1 MKKFNLDK
9 FSKDIYKLRKE
20 NKYSQAYIEEKTGIN
35 RITLGKMEKGEFTPS
50 IEKLEDL
57 CELYNLDPLNYFM
70 EERFQKKLEEYQE
83 EFINSDEY
91 KNLKELDLKLEKDEE
106 LLKLVKIKKDI
117 EDKLSSN
124 YLISSD
130 SEKENLLKEYKKIN
144 DEINK
149 LPIVIE
155 YNNAYNK
162 IKRIKNIFEDE
173 LLRKLVW

>member
-1 MKKFNLDK
+1 
-9 FSKDIYKLRKE
+9 
-20 NKYSQAYIEEKTGIN
+20 
-35 RITLGKMEKGEFTPS
+35 
-50 IEKLEDL
+50 
-57 CELYNLDPLNYFM
+57 M

-83 EFINSDEY
+83 EFVNSDEY

-106 LLKLVKIKKDI
+106 LLKLVKIKRDI

-130 SEKENLLKEYKKIN
+130 SERENLLKEYKKIN

-173 LLRKLVW
+173 LLRKLV

>member
-1 MKKFNLDK
+1 
-9 FSKDIYKLRKE
+9 
-20 NKYSQAYIEEKTGIN
+20 
-35 RITLGKMEKGEFTPS
+35 
-50 IEKLEDL
+50 
-57 CELYNLDPLNYFM
+57 M

-117 EDKLSSN
+117 EDKLSLN

-130 SEKENLLKEYKKIN
+130 SERENLLKEYKKIN

-173 LLRKLVW
+173 LLRKLV

>member
-1 MKKFNLDK
+1 
-9 FSKDIYKLRKE
+9 
-20 NKYSQAYIEEKTGIN
+20 
-35 RITLGKMEKGEFTPS
+35 
-50 IEKLEDL
+50 
-57 CELYNLDPLNYFM
+57 M

-130 SEKENLLKEYKKIN
+130 SERENLLKEYKKIN
-144 DEINK
+144 NEINK

-173 LLRKLVW
+173 LLRKLV

>member
-1 MKKFNLDK
+1 
-9 FSKDIYKLRKE
+9 
-20 NKYSQAYIEEKTGIN
+20 
-35 RITLGKMEKGEFTPS
+35 
-50 IEKLEDL
+50 
-57 CELYNLDPLNYFM
+57 M

-83 EFINSDEY
+83 EFVNSDEY

-130 SEKENLLKEYKKIN
+130 SERENLLKEYKKIN

-173 LLRKLVW
+173 LLRKLV

>member
-1 MKKFNLDK
+1 
-9 FSKDIYKLRKE
+9 
-20 NKYSQAYIEEKTGIN
+20 
-35 RITLGKMEKGEFTPS
+35 
-50 IEKLEDL
+50 
-57 CELYNLDPLNYFM
+57 M

-130 SEKENLLKEYKKIN
+130 SERENLLKEYKKIN

-149 LPIVIE
+149 LPTVIE

-173 LLRKLVW
+173 LLRKLV

>member
-1 MKKFNLDK
+1 
-9 FSKDIYKLRKE
+9 
-20 NKYSQAYIEEKTGIN
+20 
-35 RITLGKMEKGEFTPS
+35 
-50 IEKLEDL
+50 
-57 CELYNLDPLNYFM
+57 M

-117 EDKLSSN
+117 EDKLSLN

-173 LLRKLVW
+173 LLRKLV

>member
-1 MKKFNLDK
+1 M
-9 FSKDIYKLRKE
+9 
-20 NKYSQAYIEEKTGIN
+20 EEK
-35 RITLGKMEKGEFTPS
+35 
-50 IEKLEDL
+50 
-57 CELYNLDPLNYFM
+57 
-70 EERFQKKLEEYQE
+70 FQKKLEEYQE
-83 EFINSDEY
+83 EFVNSDEY

-130 SEKENLLKEYKKIN
+130 SERENLLKEYKKIN

-173 LLRKLVW
+173 LLRKLV

>member
-1 MKKFNLDK
+1 
-9 FSKDIYKLRKE
+9 
-20 NKYSQAYIEEKTGIN
+20 
-35 RITLGKMEKGEFTPS
+35 
-50 IEKLEDL
+50 
-57 CELYNLDPLNYFM
+57 M

-130 SEKENLLKEYKKIN
+130 SERENLLKEYKKIN

-173 LLRKLVW
+173 LLRKLV

>member
-1 MKKFNLDK
+1 
-9 FSKDIYKLRKE
+9 
-20 NKYSQAYIEEKTGIN
+20 
-35 RITLGKMEKGEFTPS
+35 
-50 IEKLEDL
+50 
-57 CELYNLDPLNYFM
+57 M

-106 LLKLVKIKKDI
+106 LLKLVKIKRDI

-130 SEKENLLKEYKKIN
+130 SEREKLLKEYKKIN

-173 LLRKLVW
+173 LLRKLV

>member
-1 MKKFNLDK
+1 
-9 FSKDIYKLRKE
+9 
-20 NKYSQAYIEEKTGIN
+20 
-35 RITLGKMEKGEFTPS
+35 
-50 IEKLEDL
+50 
-57 CELYNLDPLNYFM
+57 M
-70 EERFQKKLEEYQE
+70 EERFQKELEEYQE

-130 SEKENLLKEYKKIN
+130 SERENLLKEYKKIN

-173 LLRKLVW
+173 LLRKLV

>member
-1 MKKFNLDK
+1 
-9 FSKDIYKLRKE
+9 
-20 NKYSQAYIEEKTGIN
+20 
-35 RITLGKMEKGEFTPS
+35 
-50 IEKLEDL
+50 
-57 CELYNLDPLNYFM
+57 M

-106 LLKLVKIKKDI
+106 LLKLVKIKRDI

-130 SEKENLLKEYKKIN
+130 SERENLLKEYKKIN

-173 LLRKLVW
+173 LLRKLV